1 MSQGLQQLGLQQK
14 LTGIRAQADTMRGT
28 FRTRLDQIRTQVWS
42 RAGGLGGMG
51 GGLLS
56 RIKTGLPTPTTPI
69 KTYSQGLA
77 GGRLLNS
84 PLRQR
89 IRSGA
94 QIYPQGP
101 FPRGILNPSITPGTS
116 MSVATRG
123 RFPAMGGM
131 GRTPVKSFQA
141 SSPTPVR
148 TFEQSGSRTPI
159 RTY

>member
-1 MSQGLQQLGLQQK
+1 MSAPRLGIQERF
-14 LTGIRAQADTMRGT
+14 TTIRAQADTMRGT
-28 FRTRLDQIRTQVWS
+28 FRTRLDQIRSQIWS
-42 RAGGLGGMG
+42 RAGGLGG
-51 GGLLS
+51 GL
-56 RIKTGLPTPTTPI
+56 TPTTPI

-94 QIYPQGP
+94 GAQIYPQGP
-101 FPRGILNPSITPGTS
+101 LGIRNPSITPGTG

-123 RFPAMGGM
+123 RFPTMGGLTR
-131 GRTPVKSFQA
+131 GPTPIKSYQA
-141 SSPTPVR
+141 SSPTPVK